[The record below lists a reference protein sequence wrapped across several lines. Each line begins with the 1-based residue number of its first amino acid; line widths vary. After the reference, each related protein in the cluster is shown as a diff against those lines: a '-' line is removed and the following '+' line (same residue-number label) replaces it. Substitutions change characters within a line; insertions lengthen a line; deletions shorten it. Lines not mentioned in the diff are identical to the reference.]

1 MMSDTPRNWR
11 DYNPVKDAKP
21 FVSPSADLTHLN
33 EAFENSAGKVQGG
46 EGGHQSGHWMSN
58 DQMAELIANF
68 VKVGKTKAEVIEAL
82 EGSGY
87 TVPAELRK

>member
-1 MMSDTPRNWR
+1 MTDTPRNWR

-33 EAFENSAGKVQGG
+33 EAFEKSAGKVQGG
-46 EGGHQSGHWMSN
+46 EGGGHCGAWMS
-58 DQMAELIANF
+58 DAQMAELIANF
-68 VKVGKTKAEVIEAL
+68 VKVGKTKADVIEAL

-87 TVPAELRK
+87 TVPAELK